1 MAESED
7 FERFTRHV
15 NPGLA
20 RFLQIVG
27 RDYRFVHSE
36 DCTLRT
42 STGETL
48 TDWVG
53 GFGTLSFG
61 HNPAFA
67 KAALAEALQS
77 SAPHL
82 YVDALNPFAGRL
94 AAALLKAA
102 GDPFEI
108 CFFANGGAEA
118 VEAALKTA
126 VAASGRCKILYA
138 EGGYHGTTLGAL
150 GCMAQGLYR
159 EPFEALLPRCFQSVP
174 FGDSAALA
182 QALTGEPVAA
192 FLLEPIQIEGGMR
205 IASSDYLT
213 EAKRLCHAAGSLLIL
228 DEIQT
233 GLGRTGKLFAFH
245 HTQAQPD
252 VVVVGK
258 ALGAGLVP
266 ISAAVFASGIWQR
279 AYGSLLRSEIHN
291 STLGGNALC
300 CAVGLAVLE
309 HLAQSSFLDQVR
321 QRSAQLLR
329 GLARVTEGRRSVLR
343 VDLRGLLGGIQL
355 RSVSH
360 PWATWAGLGMPE
372 LEPRVSSA
380 ALLVQRLAK
389 HGILAHVCG
398 HDWSVLR
405 IEPPLTVGAQAC
417 EEFLAALTVSLDWL
431 EENAFDN

>member
-1 MAESED
+1 MAESD
-7 FERFTRHV
+7 AFDTFTRRV
-15 NPGLA
+15 NPALG
-20 RFLQIVG
+20 RFLKVAE
-27 RDYRFVHSE
+27 RDYRFVHAQ

-42 STGETL
+42 SQGETL

-67 KAALAEALQS
+67 KAALAAALQS
-77 SAPHL
+77 TAPHL
-82 YVDALNPFAGRL
+82 YVEALNPFAGRL
-94 AAALLKAA
+94 AEALVAAA
-102 GDPFEI
+102 GAPFET

-126 VAASGRCKILYA
+126 VAATGRAKILYA

-159 EPFEALLPRCFQSVP
+159 EPFEALLPRGFQSVP
-174 FGDSAALA
+174 FGDSRALA
-182 QALTGEPVAA
+182 DSLASEPAAA
-192 FLLEPIQIEGGMR
+192 FLLEPIQMEAGVR
-205 IASSDYLT
+205 IASSDYLAD
-213 EAKRLCHAAGSLLIL
+213 AKRLCQAAGSLLVL

-233 GLGRTGKLFAFH
+233 GLGRTGKAFAFQ
-245 HTQAQPD
+245 HTETQPD
-252 VVVVGK
+252 IAIVGK

-266 ISAAVFASGIWQR
+266 ISAAVFANGVWER

-309 HLAQSSFLDQVR
+309 RLGTGDLLAQVQ
-321 QRSAQLLR
+321 QRSSQLAQ
-329 GLARVTEGRRSVLR
+329 GLARQLEGRRSVLR
-343 VDLRGLLGGIQL
+343 VSLRGLLGGIQL
-355 RSVSH
+355 RPVSH

-372 LEPRVSSA
+372 LEPRASSA

-389 HGILAHVCG
+389 LGILAHVCG

-405 IEPPLTVGAQAC
+405 IEPPLTVSAQAC
-417 EEFLAALTVSLDWL
+417 DEFIAALGLSLDWL
-431 EENAFDN
+431 EENAFDK

>member
-1 MAESED
+1 MAESESFD
-7 FERFTRHV
+7 AFTRHV
-15 NPGLA
+15 NPALG
-20 RFLQIVG
+20 RFLQVVG
-27 RDYRFVHSE
+27 RDYRFVRAD
-36 DCTLRT
+36 DCTLHT
-42 STGETL
+42 SLGETL

-67 KAALAEALQS
+67 KSALAEALQS
-77 SAPHL
+77 TAPHL
-82 YVDALNPFAGRL
+82 YVEALNPFAGRL
-94 AAALLKAA
+94 AEALVGAA
-102 GDPFEI
+102 GPGFET

-118 VEAALKTA
+118 VEAALKAA
-126 VAASGRCKILYA
+126 VAATGRTKILYA

-159 EPFEALLPRCFQSVP
+159 EPFEGLLGPAFQSVP

-182 QALTGEPVAA
+182 QALANDSAAA
-192 FLLEPIQIEGGMR
+192 FLIEPIQMEAGAR
-205 IASSDYLT
+205 IASSDYLR
-213 EAKRLCHAAGSLLIL
+213 EAKRLCQAAGSLLVL

-233 GLGRTGKLFAFH
+233 GLGRTGKRFAFQ
-245 HTQAQPD
+245 HTDVQPD

-266 ISAAVFASGIWQR
+266 ISAAVFGNGIWER

-300 CAVGLAVLE
+300 CAVGLSVVERLASGELLE
-309 HLAQSSFLDQVR
+309 HVR
-321 QRSAQLLR
+321 QRSTQLSR
-329 GLARVTEGRRSVLR
+329 GLSRVLEGRRSVRR
-343 VDLRGLLGGIQL
+343 VSLRGLLGGVQL
-355 RSVSH
+355 QPVSH

-372 LEPRVSSA
+372 LEPRPSSA

-389 HGILAHVCG
+389 LGILAHVCG

-405 IEPPLTVGAQAC
+405 IEPPLTVSAQAC
-417 EEFLAALTVSLDWL
+417 EEFIAALEVGLDWL
-431 EENAFDN
+431 EENAFDK

>member
-1 MAESED
+1 MAESD
-7 FERFTRHV
+7 AFDSFTRHV
-15 NPGLA
+15 NPALG
-20 RFLQIVG
+20 RFLQVVG
-27 RDYRFVHSE
+27 RDYRFVHAR

-42 STGETL
+42 SQGESL

-77 SAPHL
+77 TAPHL
-82 YVDALNPFAGRL
+82 YAEALNPFAGRL
-94 AAALLKAA
+94 AEALVQAA
-102 GDPFEI
+102 GEPFET

-118 VEAALKTA
+118 VEAALKAA
-126 VAASGRCKILYA
+126 VAASGRPKILYA

-150 GCMAQGLYR
+150 GCMAQGPYR
-159 EPFEALLPRCFQSVP
+159 EPFEALLSRGFQSVP

-182 QALTGEPVAA
+182 LSLESEPAAA
-192 FLLEPIQIEGGMR
+192 FLIEPIQMEAGVR
-205 IASSDYLT
+205 IASAEYLA
-213 EAKRLCHAAGSLLIL
+213 EAKRLCQAAGCLLIL

-233 GLGRTGKLFAFH
+233 GLGRTGKAFTFQ
-245 HTQAQPD
+245 HTRTQPD
-252 VVVVGK
+252 VLVVGK

-266 ISAAVFASGIWQR
+266 ISAAVFATGIWQR
-279 AYGSLLRSEIHN
+279 AYGSSLRSEIHN

-309 HLAQSSFLDQVR
+309 HLANGALLEQVQ
-321 QRSAQLLR
+321 QRSAQLSR
-329 GLARVTEGRRSVLR
+329 GLSRVLEGRRSVLR
-343 VDLRGLLGGIQL
+343 TSLRGLLGGIQL
-355 RSVSH
+355 RPVSH

-372 LEPRVSSA
+372 LEPRTSSA

-389 HGILAHVCG
+389 LGILANVCG

-405 IEPPLTVGAQAC
+405 IEPPLTVSAQAC
-417 EEFLAALTVSLDWL
+417 EEFIAALAVSLDWL
-431 EENAFDN
+431 EENAFDK

>member
-1 MAESED
+1 MAGSEGFD
-7 FERFTRHV
+7 SFSRHV
-15 NPGLA
+15 NPALG

-27 RDYRFVHSE
+27 RDYRFVHAQ

-42 STGETL
+42 SLGETL

-53 GFGTLSFG
+53 GFGALSFG

-67 KAALAEALQS
+67 KAALADALQS
-77 SAPHL
+77 TAPHL

-94 AAALLKAA
+94 AASLVQAA
-102 GDPFEI
+102 GEPFET

-118 VEAALKTA
+118 VEAALKAA
-126 VAASGRCKILYA
+126 VATTGRPKILYA

-150 GCMAQGLYR
+150 GCMAEGLYR
-159 EPFEALLPRCFQSVP
+159 EPFEALLPHGFQSVP

-182 QALTGEPVAA
+182 HALAREPAAA
-192 FLLEPIQIEGGMR
+192 FLLEPIQMEAGVR
-205 IASSDYLT
+205 IASSEYLV
-213 EAKRLCHAAGSLLIL
+213 ECKRLCAASGSLLVF

-233 GLGRTGKLFAFH
+233 GLARTGKLFAFQ
-245 HTQAQPD
+245 HTPVQPD
-252 VVVVGK
+252 VLIVGK

-266 ISAAVFASGIWQR
+266 ISAAVFATGIWQR

-309 HLAQSSFLDQVR
+309 RLAKGELSEQVR
-321 QRSAQLLR
+321 QRSAQLSA
-329 GLARVTEGRRSVLR
+329 GLSRVLERRRSVLR
-343 VDLRGLLGGIQL
+343 VSLRGLLGGIQL
-355 RSVSH
+355 RPVSH

-372 LEPRVSSA
+372 LEPRPSSA

-389 HGILAHVCG
+389 LGILAHVCG

-405 IEPPLTVGAQAC
+405 IEPPLTVSAQAC
-417 EEFLAALTVSLDWL
+417 DEFVAALSLSLDWL
-431 EENAFDN
+431 EENAFDK

>member
-1 MAESED
+1 MAASEGFD
-7 FERFTRHV
+7 SFTRHV
-15 NPGLA
+15 NPALG
-20 RFLQIVG
+20 RFLQLVG
-27 RDYRFVHSE
+27 RDYRFVHAE

-53 GFGTLSFG
+53 GFGALSFG

-67 KAALAEALQS
+67 KAALTEALQS
-77 SAPHL
+77 TAPHL

-94 AAALLKAA
+94 AAALVQAA
-102 GDPFEI
+102 GEPFET

-118 VEAALKTA
+118 VEAALKAA
-126 VAASGRCKILYA
+126 VAASGRGKILYA

-159 EPFEALLPRCFQSVP
+159 EPFDALLPRGFQSVP

-182 QALTGEPVAA
+182 RALAGEPAAA
-192 FLLEPIQIEGGMR
+192 FLLEPIQVEAGVR
-205 IASSDYLT
+205 IASSDYLA
-213 EAKRLCHAAGSLLIL
+213 EAKRLCQAAGSLLVL

-233 GLGRTGKLFAFH
+233 GLGRTGKPFAFQ
-245 HTQAQPD
+245 HTQTLPD
-252 VVVVGK
+252 IVIVGK

-279 AYGSLLRSEIHN
+279 AYGTLLRSEIHN

-309 HLAQSSFLDQVR
+309 RLAQRSLLEQVQ
-321 QRSAQLLR
+321 QRSAQLSQ
-329 GLARVTEGRRSVLR
+329 GLARVLEGRRSVLR
-343 VDLRGLLGGIQL
+343 VSLRGLLGGIQL
-355 RSVSH
+355 RPVSH

-372 LEPRVSSA
+372 LEPRASSA

-389 HGILAHVCG
+389 QGILAHVCG

-405 IEPPLTVGAQAC
+405 IEPPLTVSAQAC
-417 EEFLAALTVSLDWL
+417 DEFIAALSLSLDWL
-431 EENAFDN
+431 EENAFDK

>member
-1 MAESED
+1 MAGSEGFD
-7 FERFTRHV
+7 SFSRHV
-15 NPGLA
+15 NPALG

-27 RDYRFVHSE
+27 RDYRFVHAQ

-42 STGETL
+42 SLGETL

-53 GFGTLSFG
+53 GFGALSFG

-67 KAALAEALQS
+67 KAALADALQS
-77 SAPHL
+77 TAPHL

-94 AAALLKAA
+94 AASLVQAA
-102 GDPFEI
+102 GEPFET

-118 VEAALKTA
+118 VEAALKAA
-126 VAASGRCKILYA
+126 VAATGRPKILYA

-150 GCMAQGLYR
+150 GCMAEGLYR
-159 EPFEALLPRCFQSVP
+159 EPFEALLPHGFQSVP

-182 QALTGEPVAA
+182 HALAREPAAA
-192 FLLEPIQIEGGMR
+192 FLLEPIQMEAGVR
-205 IASSDYLT
+205 IASSEYLV
-213 EAKRLCHAAGSLLIL
+213 ECKRLCAASGSLLVF

-233 GLGRTGKLFAFH
+233 GLARTGKLFAFQ
-245 HTQAQPD
+245 HTPVQPD
-252 VVVVGK
+252 VLIVGK

-266 ISAAVFASGIWQR
+266 ISAAVFATGIWQR

-309 HLAQSSFLDQVR
+309 RLAKGELSEQVR
-321 QRSAQLLR
+321 QRSAQLSA
-329 GLARVTEGRRSVLR
+329 GLSRVLERRRSVLR
-343 VDLRGLLGGIQL
+343 VSLRGLLGGIQL
-355 RSVSH
+355 RPVSH

-372 LEPRVSSA
+372 LEPRPSSA

-389 HGILAHVCG
+389 LGILAHVCG

-405 IEPPLTVGAQAC
+405 IEPPLTVSAQAC
-417 EEFLAALTVSLDWL
+417 DEFVAALSLSLDWL
-431 EENAFDN
+431 EENAFDK